1 MHLKM
6 AVPAPKVSIYL
17 DVRRP
22 KPNTI
27 YPVRLRVHYN
37 GQTRMFSAGFKVSED
52 AFEKAQQPKP
62 RAEAKELKWQL
73 SAIEEKAAAIIKD
86 LKPFSFPEF
95 EKKMFRAS
103 GESSNA
109 IWHYDAYIDKLK
121 KAGRIGTAESY
132 QQSLNSLKAFV
143 KSGGKRTN
151 ISGIP
156 FESITPDFLNRY
168 ESWMLERG
176 KSKTTVG
183 IYLRALRAIFNVAIE
198 EGDID
203 KALYPFSRRKYQVPA
218 GRNIKK
224 ALSKDALKNL
234 FNYPTEGNEYAE
246 KARDFW
252 FLSYLCNGMN
262 IRDIAELKGKNV
274 SEEVISFVRTKTER
288 TTKGNTKP
296 IVVPITGFIRQM
308 IAKYGTPNTSTEDYL
323 FPILKTGM
331 SEEKKRAAVKN
342 FTRFINQHLKP
353 LAKAAGLSEEI
364 STYWARHSFT
374 TMAIRNGASMEMIQ
388 ESLGHNDLKTTMNYW
403 GGFEEAAKRE
413 IADKLLDF

>member
-1 MHLKM
+1 M
-6 AVPAPKVSIYL
+6 AIAAPKVSIYL

-22 KPNTI
+22 KPNAI

-62 RAEAKELKWQL
+62 RSEAKELKWQL
-73 SAIEEKAAAIIKD
+73 NAIEEKAAAIIKD

-132 QQSLNSLKAFV
+132 QQSLNSLKVFV
-143 KSGGKRTN
+143 KSGGRRTSTT
-151 ISGIP
+151 ISSIP

-168 ESWMLERG
+168 ESWMIERG

-224 ALSKDALKNL
+224 ALSKDALKTL
-234 FNYPTEGNEYAE
+234 FTYPTEGNEYAE

-274 SEEVISFVRTKTER
+274 SEEIISFVRTKTER

-296 IVVPITGFIRQM
+296 IVVPITDFIRQM
-308 IAKYGTPNTSTEDYL
+308 ITKYGTPNAGADDYL
-323 FPILKTGM
+323 FPILKAGM

-413 IADKLLDF
+413 IADKLMDFE